1 MGESF
6 CVLQGCD
13 EFVVNSEPV
22 LNEYECP
29 LLAITNRIFSADCSQ
44 IKQAVSIVHECS
56 DSCTFDWGS
65 SCRRIEREASGEKAL
80 VYTHDWTNMLCCLNV
95 YCV

>member
-1 MGESF
+1 M
-6 CVLQGCD
+6 
-13 EFVVNSEPV
+13 NSEPV

-29 LLAITNRIFSADCSQ
+29 LLAITKRIFSADCSQ

-65 SCRRIEREASGEKAL
+65 REASGEKAL
-80 VYTHDWTNMLCCLNV
+80 VNTHDWTNMLCCLNV
-95 YCV
+95 IACDYGMY